1 MTIQEYIQYRNITGN
16 PGSAWLQLISNSDEY
31 KTLVGNTMQKSDPNY
46 TKYAKLLYDDVDN
59 FFSDLSREIN
69 LSSDVNDI
77 LIFIMQMD
85 QHCIPFITKKVIYAV
100 DEIMIKMNLQK
111 HIDVVFSMLANQFA
125 INIMLDEYI
134 NAGRHERIHRLFFLM
149 NMYKL
154 TDTFNKIDSMENILH
169 NYHTYLSKTRGFT
182 DNQVS
187 AYMNIL
193 NEIKRI

>member
-1 MTIQEYIQYRNITGN
+1 MTLQEYIQYRNSTGN
-16 PGSAWLQLISNSDEY
+16 PGSAWLQLISNNDEY
-31 KTLVGNTMQKSDPNY
+31 RTLVGNTMQKNDPNY

-85 QHCIPFITKKVIYAV
+85 QHCIPFVTKKVMSIL
-100 DEIMIKMNLQK
+100 DEIMTKMSLQK
-111 HIDVVFSMLANQFA
+111 HIDVIFSMLSNQYA
-125 INIMLDEYI
+125 INLMLDEYM
-134 NAGRHERIHRLFFLM
+134 NGGRNERIHRMFFLI

-154 TDTFNKIDSMENILH
+154 TDTFNKINTLDNILH
-169 NYHTYLSKTRGFT
+169 LYHNHLSKTRCFT
-182 DNQVS
+182 ENQIS
-187 AYMNIL
+187 IYMNIL